1 MTTHKKMPGRLHSA
15 AGDGYFESYDYGQT
29 WKRSVVGLGDYDY
42 LFSLAVDSGDPKF
55 VIVSASQW
63 PRKAYSPEDPESLI
77 YRRTW
82 SVDDTDDYT
91 ERSSDGERKVVS
103 NGLSEPKGTL
113 ISILAANPIIA
124 GEFYAANNRG
134 IFCSTDSGISWKM
147 LDWIQWPKE
156 YLSQHHWALAV
167 REDK

>member
-1 MTTHKKMPGRLHSA
+1 MPGRLHSA

-77 YRRTW
+77 YRRTS

-91 ERSSDGERKVVS
+91 ER
-103 NGLSEPKGTL
+103 
-113 ISILAANPIIA
+113 A
-124 GEFYAANNRG
+124 F
-134 IFCSTDSGISWKM
+134 
-147 LDWIQWPKE
+147 
-156 YLSQHHWALAV
+156 
-167 REDK
+167 